1 MIYDYIIIGAGIA
14 GLNAA
19 RLLPKNKRVLILHG
33 LNGSS
38 YPHWQA
44 HLAMDLIKEDFV
56 VSFPELPNKN
66 SPNLEA
72 WKEFLKV
79 ELEHFKPDI
88 VVCHSLANILWFH
101 ICDELDINLDK
112 LMLVAPVRNEVL
124 EDAKSFFPYPES
136 KNLKAKEIIM
146 AASTNDPYMSL
157 EEAIA
162 LQSKLNIG
170 MKIMEDAG
178 HINAASGFGKL
189 DCALDW
195 IKREEVCE
203 KQE

>member
-1 MIYDYIIIGAGIA
+1 MKFINME
-14 GLNAA
+14 LKMK
-19 RLLPKNKRVLILHG
+19 KNKRVLILHG

>member
-1 MIYDYIIIGAGIA
+1 
-14 GLNAA
+14 
-19 RLLPKNKRVLILHG
+19 
-33 LNGSS
+33 
-38 YPHWQA
+38 
-44 HLAMDLIKEDFV
+44 
-56 VSFPELPNKN
+56 
-66 SPNLEA
+66 
-72 WKEFLKV
+72 
-79 ELEHFKPDI
+79 
-88 VVCHSLANILWFH
+88 
-101 ICDELDINLDK
+101 
-112 LMLVAPVRNEVL
+112 
-124 EDAKSFFPYPES
+124 
-136 KNLKAKEIIM
+136 M

-178 HINAASGFGKL
+178 HINPTSGYGKL